1 MTSWAAGSCKDCWI
15 ETILMSAPTDIL
27 SAEAVLE
34 CCVKVI
40 CGHNPD
46 PGTRADNDNTPLQ
59 VGNIET
65 AELLVS
71 SFPWETRNYE

>member
-1 MTSWAAGSCKDCWI
+1 
-15 ETILMSAPTDIL
+15 MSAPTDIL

-34 CCVKVI
+34 CRVVLKLSA
-40 CGHNPD
+40 D
-46 PGTRADNDNTPLQ
+46 TTQTRADNDNTPLQ